1 MEPIGTYRKKCLTCL
16 DEVPYTFLMDAPAT
30 ADPADLLP
38 RATYHQVVHTLRGL
52 LPPPVTGAPEAEA
65 YRDLDAIAHVAS
77 LLPANPDEA
86 HLAAQALDCLRLAR
100 AYSND
105 PSLILTCTARSASMM
120 REARGW
126 RTALERAQS
135 ARRKREADPATRDA
149 ATATEQRALGLLA
162 EALDRAPPAEPA
174 TPDPI
179 AEAERY
185 ALQHRKRAVLIRR
198 LGRLPD
204 KIDIGVLTPEV
215 VHAIVTGT
223 TPRLRALDDKPHAA
237 AAVAA

>member
-1 MEPIGTYRKKCLTCL
+1 MHRP
-16 DEVPYTFLMDAPAT
+16 
-30 ADPADLLP
+30 
-38 RATYHQVVHTLRGL
+38 LR
-52 LPPPVTGAPEAEA
+52 
-65 YRDLDAIAHVAS
+65 
-77 LLPANPDEA
+77 
-86 HLAAQALDCLRLAR
+86 Q
-100 AYSND
+100 
-105 PSLILTCTARSASMM
+105 

-126 RTALERAQS
+126 RTALERAQT
-135 ARRKREADPATRDA
+135 ARRKREADPAARDA

-162 EALDRAPPAEPA
+162 EALDRAPPVEP
-174 TPDPI
+174 TMPDPI

-204 KIDIGVLTPEV
+204 GIDIGVLTPEV

-223 TPRLRALDDKPHAA
+223 TPVLRALDDKPHGA

>member
-1 MEPIGTYRKKCLTCL
+1 MHRP
-16 DEVPYTFLMDAPAT
+16 
-30 ADPADLLP
+30 
-38 RATYHQVVHTLRGL
+38 LR
-52 LPPPVTGAPEAEA
+52 
-65 YRDLDAIAHVAS
+65 
-77 LLPANPDEA
+77 
-86 HLAAQALDCLRLAR
+86 Q
-100 AYSND
+100 
-105 PSLILTCTARSASMM
+105 

-162 EALDRAPPAEPA
+162 EALDRAPPAEPT

-204 KIDIGVLTPEV
+204 RIDIGVLTPEV

-223 TPRLRALDDKPHAA
+223 TPVLRALDDKPHAT